1 MDSWHGALYY
11 PDNRTELPWWSWGD
25 SNPLPH
31 PCKGCALPDE
41 LQPHI
46 SRQRGVGSAA
56 MSIDSNAAAQTVS
69 FHYTLPGARTKG
81 TIGEGCLLLVLIGF
95 STLERAVPRTPR
107 CRPFFELAGGRRL
120 STFIEENQEIGFRF
134 DLPRQP
140 DLRSGGSLCP
150 IRETRLPC
158 GRLGHWRRA

>member
-69 FHYTLPGARTKG
+69 FHYTLPGARTKVA
-81 TIGEGCLLLVLIGF
+81 IGDRCLLLKLFGF
-95 STLERAVPRTPR
+95 
-107 CRPFFELAGGRRL
+107 
-120 STFIEENQEIGFRF
+120 F
-134 DLPRQP
+134 D
-140 DLRSGGSLCP
+140 G
-150 IRETRLPC
+150 
-158 GRLGHWRRA
+158 

>member
-46 SRQRGVGSAA
+46 SRQRGAGSAA
-56 MSIDSNAAAQTVS
+56 MSIDSNVAAQMVS
-69 FHYTLPGARTKG
+69 FYYTLPGARTKED
-81 TIGEGCLLLVLIGF
+81 IGEGCLL
-95 STLERAVPRTPR
+95 
-107 CRPFFELAGGRRL
+107 
-120 STFIEENQEIGFRF
+120 
-134 DLPRQP
+134 
-140 DLRSGGSLCP
+140 
-150 IRETRLPC
+150 
-158 GRLGHWRRA
+158 

>member
-1 MDSWHGALYY
+1 
-11 PDNRTELPWWSWGD
+11 
-25 SNPLPH
+25 
-31 PCKGCALPDE
+31 
-41 LQPHI
+41 
-46 SRQRGVGSAA
+46 

-120 STFIEENQEIGFRF
+120 STFIEENQELGSVSIYRGRRTC
-134 DLPRQP
+134 DLGAACA
-140 DLRSGGSLCP
+140 L
-150 IRETRLPC
+150 
-158 GRLGHWRRA
+158 